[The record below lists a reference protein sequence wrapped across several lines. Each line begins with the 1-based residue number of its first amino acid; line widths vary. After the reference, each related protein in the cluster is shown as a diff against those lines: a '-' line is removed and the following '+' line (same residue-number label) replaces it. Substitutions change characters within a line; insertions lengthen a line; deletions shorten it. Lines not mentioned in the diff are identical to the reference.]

1 MRRLTFLFIITLAL
15 TSCQRLKDK
24 SKEAI
29 KESGNAVGQ
38 GASQFAA
45 GVRNGV
51 DRTFQSHVE
60 VDSSLERSGFHT
72 GKFSIQ
78 KADSFYILSVYGIF
92 EKNIEREIS
101 VRVYDEKG
109 QEYGRS
115 HTHVMGHAGDAS
127 YLDFHFDPRTDIES
141 RSRFVL
147 Q

>member
-1 MRRLTFLFIITLAL
+1 MDL
-15 TSCQRLKDK
+15 
-24 SKEAI
+24 
-29 KESGNAVGQ
+29 
-38 GASQFAA
+38 
-45 GVRNGV
+45 
-51 DRTFQSHVE
+51 TFQSHIE
-60 VDSSLERSGFHT
+60 VDSSLVRSGVHT

-78 KADSFYILSVYGIF
+78 KADSLYILSVYGIF
-92 EKNIEREIS
+92 EKNIDREIS